1 MVVGILKEKK
11 NKKEY
16 KLFYFCIWVTFLDLG
31 NIFLSRQFKTVQD
44 SSRQFKT
51 VQDSSRQFETGP
63 NPK

>member
-44 SSRQFKT
+44 SSRQF
-51 VQDSSRQFETGP
+51 ETGP